1 MQQLRTTSDGDLNR
15 TCAREVLDAVPPVV
29 WFLRREFRAFRKG
42 LSLTQVRTM
51 SLIQRQPAANLSVV
65 AEFLGVSLPTASR
78 IVQGLVSAGL
88 LTRRGSTADRRQLAL
103 VITPEGDAL
112 LQTAWDGTQ
121 SRLQEQLQNLN
132 PDQQQ
137 ALAQAMGVLKEI
149 FGAVGL
155 TNPRK
160 TAKADALQPA

>member
-1 MQQLRTTSDGDLNR
+1 MQQLRTTTDGDLNR

-42 LSLTQVRTM
+42 LSLTQVRAL

-88 LTRRGSTADRRQLAL
+88 LVRQGSRSDRRQMALA
-103 VITPEGDAL
+103 ISPAGDAL
-112 LQTAWDGTQ
+112 LQTAYDGTQ
-121 SRLQEQLQNLN
+121 ARLREQLQGLSA
-132 PDQQQ
+132 DQQK

-155 TNPRK
+155 SVPRK
-160 TAKADALQPA
+160 AARAEELQPA